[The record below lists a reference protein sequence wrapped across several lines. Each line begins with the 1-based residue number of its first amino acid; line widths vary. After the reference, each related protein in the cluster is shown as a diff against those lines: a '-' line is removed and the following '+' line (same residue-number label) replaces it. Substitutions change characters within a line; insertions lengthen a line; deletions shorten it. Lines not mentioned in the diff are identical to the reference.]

1 MPKEISKR
9 KPFNSWAVHFTGQQD
24 IKWAL
29 DEDLRW
35 ARRVLDGD
43 LRLTS
48 ARQSRIVHAAWWPS
62 AWLLGTDVLRSQKV
76 VCFSDNAPSFYA
88 RQPEFHAVRPFVDK
102 WIARSRQAVREFL
115 SFGIDAELAPYCVD
129 PKIFFR
135 LPPGDADLQA
145 LRQQLGLPADAYV
158 IGNFHSDTAFT
169 LGPDRPKWQKG
180 PDVFA
185 EIVRQVREAE
195 PRVCVLLAGP
205 RRHWLRRRLKACGV
219 PVYFLGRELEG
230 DDFGKNIVDR
240 SKLNCLYNLLDLC
253 LVSSRWEGGP
263 HSILEACFAKTKVL
277 STRVGISEDVLE
289 EASLFDTIPEAASRI
304 SDDIRCRKLDATRE
318 PQYRRVLA
326 QNTPERLAEALRRI
340 YKCFPQEPPKKL
352 AEAACAWLRTQTRAH
367 LHRQSQPPTILGL
380 LAGNAPGK
388 LFRFLQ
394 ETLRQAR
401 AFVLRETIAGDCR
414 HYLADASWLS
424 SNDTKRLADRTV
436 VVVDDN
442 WTTDDSLPVPAII
455 VPSFES
461 LNSSRQENVG
471 PLSLVIPP
479 ALDGKCFDPEIPV
492 REQLTSTAAGV
503 VQAIRQLF
511 LVLDAPEDVRW
522 LGFR

>member
-1 MPKEISKR
+1 MKR
-9 KPFNSWAVHFTGQQD
+9 NLRNSWAVHFAGGQE

-35 ARRVLDGD
+35 ARKALDGD

-48 ARQSRIVHAAWWPS
+48 AWQSRIVHAAWWPS
-62 AWLLGTDVLRSQKV
+62 AWLLGTDVLRSRKV

-88 RQPEFHAVRPFVDK
+88 RQPEFYAVRPFVDK

-135 LPPGDADLQA
+135 LPRGMGIYRHCAGNWDC
-145 LRQQLGLPADAYV
+145 RQNAYV

-185 EIVRQVREAE
+185 EIVRQVHEVE

-219 PVYFLGRELEG
+219 RVFFAGREFKG
-230 DDFGKNIVDR
+230 DDFAANILDR
-240 SKLNCLYNLLDLC
+240 SELNRLYNLLDLC

-263 HSILEACFAKTKVL
+263 HSILEACFARTKVL

-289 EASLFDTIPEAASRI
+289 EASLFDTIPEAVSCI
-304 SDDIRCRKLDATRE
+304 CDDIRSRMLDATRE

-326 QNTPERLAEALRRI
+326 ENTPEKFADALRRI
-340 YKCFPQEPPKKL
+340 YKGFPQEPPK
-352 AEAACAWLRTQTRAH
+352 AIA
-367 LHRQSQPPTILGL
+367 
-380 LAGNAPGK
+380 
-388 LFRFLQ
+388 
-394 ETLRQAR
+394 
-401 AFVLRETIAGDCR
+401 AGDAR
-414 HYLADASWLS
+414 LAAHTDHGSSPPAVQTSRLS
-424 SNDTKRLADRTV
+424 SD
-436 VVVDDN
+436 
-442 WTTDDSLPVPAII
+442 
-455 VPSFES
+455 
-461 LNSSRQENVG
+461 
-471 PLSLVIPP
+471 
-479 ALDGKCFDPEIPV
+479 C
-492 REQLTSTAAGV
+492 
-503 VQAIRQLF
+503 
-511 LVLDAPEDVRW
+511 
-522 LGFR
+522 

>member
-1 MPKEISKR
+1 MNGKPCKR
-9 KPFNSWAVHFTGQQD
+9 WAVHFAGAQR

-35 ARRVLDGD
+35 ARKVLNGE

-48 ARQSRIVHAAWWPS
+48 AWQSRILHAAWWPS
-62 AWLLGTDVLRSQKV
+62 AWLLGTDVLGSQKV

-102 WIARSRQAVREFL
+102 WIARSRQAVREF
-115 SFGIDAELAPYCVD
+115 STFGINADLAPYCVD
-129 PKIFFR
+129 PKVFFR
-135 LPPGDADLQA
+135 LAREDADLQA
-145 LRQQLGLPADAYV
+145 LRHQLGIPADAYL

-195 PRVCVLLAGP
+195 PRVGVLLAGP
-205 RRHWLRRRLKACGV
+205 RRHWLRRRLRACGV

-230 DDFGKNIVDR
+230 DDFGKNILDR
-240 SKLNCLYNLLDLC
+240 SKLNRLYNLLDLC

-263 HSILEACFAKTKVL
+263 HSILEACFARTKVF
-277 STRVGISEDVLE
+277 STRVGVAEDVLE
-289 EASLFDTIPEAASRI
+289 EASLFDTIPEAVSRVV
-304 SDDIRCRKLDATRE
+304 DDIRYGTLDATRE

-326 QNTPERLAEALRRI
+326 RNIPERLAEELRQI
-340 YKCFPQEPPKKL
+340 YQSFPKEPPKRI
-352 AEAACAWLRTQTRAH
+352 AEATCAWLRTQRRA
-367 LHRQSQPPTILGL
+367 RFRRRSKPPAVVGL
-380 LAGNAPGK
+380 LCGKTPGM
-388 LFRFLQ
+388 LFDFLR
-394 ETLRQAR
+394 ETLRQSG
-401 AFVLRETIAGDCR
+401 AFVLRHAIAGDCR
-414 HYLADASWLS
+414 HYLADTSWLNSNDLKGS
-424 SNDTKRLADRTV
+424 SNRIV
-436 VVVDDN
+436 VLVDDQPAPN
-442 WTTDDSLPVPAII
+442 ASPRVPAII
-455 VPSFES
+455 VPSFEVLS
-461 LNSSRQENVG
+461 ASRQEK
-471 PLSLVIPP
+471 LRSLVIPP

-492 REQLTSTAAGV
+492 REQLTSTVSGV
-503 VQAIRQLF
+503 AQAIRQLF